1 MAITIA
7 SYNLW
12 NGSNETYNRLVD
24 YIKAQHL
31 DVLCLQEV
39 NGWQDDNF
47 AKLNDFMDRAGFTD
61 NEYGN
66 SNSEYKL
73 ATLTTLPIIS
83 KTVHQEGF
91 WHCIVETHVKVG
103 NIEIVIFNVHLDP
116 WKEEPRVRE
125 IEKLL
130 NKVDPSKLTV
140 ITGDFNSLS
149 RQDNYPPEFLATL
162 QKRKF
167 YKFGQDT
174 LEYRVTD
181 ALTSAGV
188 VDAAAKCNHMDI
200 TAPTPYGESQ
210 NTEEIPVSE
219 MPARI
224 DYAFVSSSLAP
235 MLKDCIVLKN
245 ESTDKISDH
254 YPLLLT
260 LDTDAQTAAVSV
272 SAEERGIEEADPVSD
287 TDILHPE
294 VDALL
299 KLLERPPGVPAT
311 EASSTQE
318 AQTDELSEMPPSSA
332 PKLNND
338 DEGTLIIKHED
349 E

>member
-12 NGSNETYNRLVD
+12 NGSKETYNRLVD
-24 YIKAQHL
+24 YIKAQHI
-31 DVLCLQEV
+31 DVLCLQEI

-47 AKLNDFMDRAGFTD
+47 TKLNDFMDRAGFTD

-91 WHCIVETHVKVG
+91 WHCVVEIHVKAG
-103 NIEIVIFNVHLDP
+103 DKEIVIFNVHLDP
-116 WKEEPRVRE
+116 WKEDPRVKE

-130 NKVDPSKLTV
+130 NKVDPSKLTI

-149 RQDNYPPEFLATL
+149 RQDNYPPEFMDTL

-181 ALTSAGV
+181 ALTNAGF
-188 VDAAAKCNHMDI
+188 VDAAAKFSHMDI

-210 NTEEIPVSE
+210 NTEAVPVSE
-219 MPARI
+219 VPARI
-224 DYAFVSSSLAP
+224 DYTFVSGNLAP
-235 MLKDCIVLKN
+235 MLSDFRVLKD

-254 YPLLLT
+254 YPILLT
-260 LDTDAQTAAVSV
+260 LETEPHTEPVATSAAESSPAEPAETA
-272 SAEERGIEEADPVSD
+272 E
-287 TDILHPE
+287 LHPNI
-294 VDALL
+294 DAVL
-299 KLLERPPGVPAT
+299 KMLENPAEPAPSTNKPAGLSDISTPP
-311 EASSTQE
+311 
-318 AQTDELSEMPPSSA
+318 PPEP
-332 PKLNND
+332 PKPKAD
-338 DEGTLIIKHED
+338 DEGTLIIKHD
-349 E
+349 DD